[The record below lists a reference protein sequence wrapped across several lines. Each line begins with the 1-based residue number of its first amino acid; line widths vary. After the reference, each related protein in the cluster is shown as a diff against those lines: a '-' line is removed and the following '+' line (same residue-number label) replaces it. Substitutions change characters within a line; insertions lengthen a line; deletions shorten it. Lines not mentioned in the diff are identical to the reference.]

1 MVVSTRIKIN
11 VVVFLVAA
19 AALATYGYLSVL
31 HNPFK
36 KETDIVAYFPSTAGL
51 RDQFYVT
58 NNGLVVGAVKSVQ
71 LAGDRVKVTM
81 AIQPGQHIA
90 NNVQAQVVRANPLGE
105 QAVDLVPPAGS
116 PPSATFR
123 TRPDAMPTRK
133 SSS

>member
-19 AALATYGYLSVL
+19 VALATYGYLSVL

-81 AIQPGQHIA
+81 AIQPGQHDR
-90 NNVQAQVVRANPLGE
+90 QQRAGPGGAG
-105 QAVDLVPPAGS
+105 QPPRRAGDRS
-116 PPSATFR
+116 HPPGGAPPSATL
-123 TRPDAMPTRK
+123 PA
-133 SSS
+133 